1 MNRGNTIDRYYVL
14 GQIVEAVHILVN
26 SSSVYRLLPEVRSN
40 LVMALDGAR
49 NIQEI
54 AGIPG
59 RLTHV
64 FGKITAPAYPAWGAS
79 LYTATIL
86 LEIMKLDSSRRAA
99 MEIKYS
105 DEAVS
110 LMRESGITVC
120 HLKIDEKSS
129 LKEILSNCMVEGSL
143 PDAFYTEGG
152 FAREGA
158 IIITGVDAVDVAERV
173 VQIAEL

>member
-1 MNRGNTIDRYYVL
+1 MNRDNTIDHYYVL
-14 GQIVEAVHILVN
+14 GQMVEAVHILAD

-105 DEAVS
+105 DERV
-110 LMRESGITVC
+110 LLIRDSGIAIC

-129 LKEILSNCMVEGSL
+129 LEEILRNCMAEGSL

-158 IIITGVDAVDVAERV
+158 IIITGGDAVEVAERV
-173 VQIAEL
+173 VQIADL